1 MNIDRILAKAKS
13 HAKRGE
19 TDEARQLYTMLLET
33 FPQNQRA
40 KRGLKALQETTLQ
53 NNYSSPTEAQIN
65 NVIALYSKGQIREAL
80 AALNILTT
88 NYPSVPLLYNIRGAC
103 YASIGQL
110 DAAVES
116 FNKALK
122 IKPDYAE
129 AYSNLGNVFKSLGQ
143 VEAAVTNYKQA
154 INIKPDYV
162 EAHYNLGNALV
173 GLGQP
178 MLAVTNYE
186 RALRIKPDYAEAHC
200 SLGTTLKDLGEID
213 DAILC
218 IQKAISL
225 DPNNSIFWDKFAYVL
240 REGSS
245 TAFDETL
252 LPYLLQALEQP
263 SIRPSDISISIINTL
278 RQHPNVQAAFK
289 VSRTGDL
296 DKKIS
301 NITREFAS
309 IPLLLRLMELC
320 PIPAPDIEQLL
331 TQMRHAMLN
340 QWPVENQDSEGL
352 RFFKALAIHCFT
364 NEYVFLECAEETQ
377 EIDRLQNK
385 LKALIEG
392 REAIPATWVAILG
405 AYRPLYIF
413 SWSDQL
419 KESGSVENIKEILVR
434 QIDEVREEQYLS
446 LKVPRITSINN
457 KVSKLVKEQYE
468 QSPYPRWINAGL
480 YTKPETV
487 GVVLQELEV
496 KLIFNEE
503 QFSDSPDILIA
514 GCGTGQHALSTA
526 SRFRDCNVLAV
537 DLSLSSLSYAIRKT
551 KELGVSNIKYMQA
564 DILELNSLE
573 RQFDIIESSGVLHHM
588 DNPLAGWRVL
598 VDLLRPSGL
607 MQIGL
612 YSDMAREPIVEAR
625 DFIEKKKYGDS
636 PKDIRGFRA
645 EIMNMPNNSSSNLQ
659 KVLSSRGFYSLSEC
673 RDLLFHVQE
682 HRFTLLEIEIALKEL
697 GLEFIGFELSNAQIM
712 KKFREIYPKE
722 NSPTLLP
729 LWHQF
734 ELKHPDAFGGMYQFW
749 VQKT

>member
-19 TDEARQLYTMLLET
+19 KDKAKQLYTMLLQT

-40 KRGLKALQETTLQ
+40 RRGLKALQDTILQ
-53 NNYSSPTEAQIN
+53 NNYSSPTKAQIDT
-65 NVIALYSKGQIREAL
+65 VIALYSKGQITEAL
-80 AALNILTT
+80 DALVILTT
-88 NYPSVPLLYNIRGAC
+88 TYPRVSLLYNIKGAC

-110 DAAVES
+110 DVAAES
-116 FNKALK
+116 FNKALE
-122 IKPDYAE
+122 IKPDDAE
-129 AYSNLGNVFKSLGQ
+129 AYSNLGNVLNSLGQ
-143 VEAAVTNYKQA
+143 VEAAVTSYKQA
-154 INIKPDYV
+154 LEIKPDYV

-178 MLAVTNYE
+178 MLAVTSYE
-186 RALRIKPDYAEAHC
+186 RALRLKPDYAEAHC
-200 SLGTTLKDLGEID
+200 NLGTTLKDLGLLD

-218 IQKAISL
+218 IQKAISI
-225 DPNNSIFWDKFAYVL
+225 DPNNSIFWDKFANVL
-240 REGSS
+240 REGGS
-245 TAFDETL
+245 TAFGGTL
-252 LPYLLQALEQP
+252 SPYLLQALEQP

-278 RQHPNVQAAFK
+278 RQQPNLQAALK

-296 DKKIS
+296 DKTIS
-301 NITREFAS
+301 NVIRQLAS

-340 QWPVENQDSEGL
+340 QWPVENQDSQGL

-364 NEYVFLECAEETQ
+364 NEYVFLESDEETQ

-385 LKALIEG
+385 LKTLVEG
-392 REAIPATWVAILG
+392 REVIPATWVAILG
-405 AYRPLYIF
+405 AYRPLHIF

-434 QIDEVREEQYLS
+434 QIHEVREEQHFS
-446 LKVPRITSINN
+446 LKVPRITPINN
-457 KVSKLVKEQYE
+457 KVSRLVREQYE
-468 QSPYPRWINAGL
+468 QSPYPRWVNTGL
-480 YTKPETV
+480 YTKPLGV
-487 GVVLQELEV
+487 GEVLQELEI
-496 KLIFNEE
+496 KLSFNEE
-503 QFSDSPDILIA
+503 HFSVSPDILIA

-526 SRFRDCNVLAV
+526 SRFKDCNILAV
-537 DLSLSSLSYAIRKT
+537 DLSLNSLSYAIRKT
-551 KELGVSNIKYMQA
+551 KELGVSNIEYMQA

-588 DNPLAGWRVL
+588 DNPLAGWRIL

-625 DFIEKKKYGDS
+625 EFIEKKKYGDS
-636 PKDIRGFRA
+636 SEDIRRFRA
-645 EIMNMPNNSSSNLQ
+645 EIMNMANDSNSNLQ
-659 KVLSSRGFYSLSEC
+659 KILNSRGFYSLSEC

-682 HRFTLLEIEIALKEL
+682 HRFTLLQIEIALKEL

-712 KKFREIYPKE
+712 RKFREIYPKE

-734 ELKHPDAFGGMYQFW
+734 ELKNPDVFAGMYQFW